1 MNVLMFAGS
10 LGSKSLNKKLLS
22 VVRKILLKSTDCE
35 IELIDLK
42 SFNIPL
48 LNEDDEEML
57 GIPHGVIQLN
67 TKILFADALIISTP
81 EYNGMLSGVLKNAID
96 WLSRIKPLGMTK
108 KQILLMGAT
117 KGSQKSI
124 NGIQNAKVPFES
136 LENFVYPKVFRL
148 THAQDAFLEGAKL
161 KDEDKEET
169 LSRLL
174 TSFVVH
180 CQGRRS
186 LIANI

>member
-10 LGSKSLNKKLLS
+10 LSTKSLNKKLLS

-35 IELIDLK
+35 IEFIDLK
-42 SFNIPL
+42 HFDIPL
-48 LNEDDEEML
+48 FNEDDEEFF
-57 GIPHGVIQLN
+57 GIPHGVDQLN
-67 TKILFADALIISTP
+67 TKIIFADALIISTP
-81 EYNGMLSGVLKNAID
+81 EYNGTISGVLKNAID
-96 WLSRIKPLGMTK
+96 WLSRIKPIGLTK

-117 KGSQKSI
+117 SGTLRAI
-124 NGIQNAKVPFES
+124 NGLQNAKVPFEA

-148 THAQDAFLEGAKL
+148 AHAEDAFIDGPKL
-161 KDEDKEET
+161 KDEDKEEM